1 VTGRL
6 TLVPTTARPDLD
18 DEARRVFAGHWPE
31 FIFHDAGVKRV
42 MERAERY
49 FADWNFFV
57 LDEDAAD
64 GALVGACYGVPLR
77 WDRTVDDLPG
87 GYTDSLTRSVLEH
100 EAGTPPDTLVV
111 MGAMVHNQQ
120 TGRGL
125 AGRILT
131 GLRQEATAR
140 GMAAVIA
147 PVRPTLKSKYP
158 VTPIEEFMAWQRPD
172 GLPLDPWLRTH
183 ARLGARIVA
192 AAPASQTMTGTVA
205 EWESWVD
212 LRLPSSGDYVI
223 PDGLALLHVDH
234 AADTGTY
241 HEPNVWMRHL

>member
-1 VTGRL
+1 MTDGL
-6 TLVPTTARPDLD
+6 TLVPTTSRPDLD
-18 DEARRVFAGHWPE
+18 DQARRVFAGHWPE
-31 FIFHDAGVKRV
+31 FIFHDAGVKLV

-57 LDEDAAD
+57 LDDADD

-77 WDRTVDDLPG
+77 WDGTAQDLPG
-87 GYTDSLTRSVLEH
+87 GYTGSLTRSVLEH
-100 EAGTPPDTLVV
+100 EAGTSPDTLAV
-111 MGAMVHNQQ
+111 MGAMVHNQL

-131 GLRQEATAR
+131 ALREEATAR
-140 GMAAVIA
+140 GMAAVVA
-147 PVRPTLKSKYP
+147 PVRPTLKSRYP

-183 ARLGARIVA
+183 ARLGARILA

-205 EWESWVD
+205 EWESWVG
-212 LRLPSSGDYVI
+212 LQLPSSGTYVI
-223 PDGLALLHVDH
+223 PEGLALLHVDRE
-234 AADTGTY
+234 ADVGTY